1 MPLPV
6 LLVAG
11 GLVAVAAS
19 GVAAGVDGLRR
30 TSDARSRVAA
40 AREQV
45 VSAASDAE
53 AAWAEADEHVRAY
66 GELQLQVQVDTL
78 GAWAG
83 WLEENERKVREFEGH
98 LVDGV
103 TVPPFDLPEL
113 QLQVVE
119 AQRMLSSGVSAGVA
133 GALARQAALAGV
145 RSLATA
151 GTGTAI
157 SGLSGAAAKS
167 ATLAWLGGGTIS
179 SGGGGVAL
187 GTIMAHSIAGAPAL
201 LVVGLGLN
209 VQGHRA
215 QTRARTI
222 EAECRVEAARLET
235 QQLLI
240 ERLEVRVAELE
251 EVLHELDK
259 QASEALDELRQ
270 VEFDPALHVELFM
283 RVALLIQGLREILAT
298 RVVDEAGDLTPE
310 SERIIIVH
318 RRSAGSTTK
327 DPR

>member
-6 LLVAG
+6 VLVAG
-11 GLVAVAAS
+11 GLAAVAAS

-30 TSDARSRVAA
+30 TSDARKRVAA
-40 AREQV
+40 ARDQV
-45 VSAASDAE
+45 VSAASE
-53 AAWAEADEHVRAY
+53 ADTAWAEADRHVRDY
-66 GELQLQVQVDTL
+66 GDLQLHVQVDTL

-98 LVDGV
+98 VVDGV
-103 TVPPFDLPEL
+103 TVPPFDLPDL
-113 QLQVVE
+113 KLQVME
-119 AQRMLSSGVSAGVA
+119 AERMLSGGVSAGIA

-145 RSLATA
+145 RSLAAA

-157 SGLSGAAAKS
+157 SGLSGAAAKG
-167 ATLAWLGGGTIS
+167 ATLAWLGGGTVA

-187 GTIMAHSIAGAPAL
+187 GTIIANSFAGAPAL

-215 QTRARTI
+215 QTRARNL

-235 QQLLI
+235 QRLLI

-251 EVLHELDK
+251 EVLRELER
-259 QASEALDELRQ
+259 QASAALDELRQ
-270 VEFDPALHVELFM
+270 VEFDPAVHVELFM
-283 RVALLIQGLREILAT
+283 RVALLAQGLREILAT

-310 SERIIIVH
+310 SERIVIVH
-318 RRSAGSTTK
+318 RRSASSTTK
-327 DPR
+327 DA

>member
-6 LLVAG
+6 VWAAG
-11 GLVAVAAS
+11 TLAAAAVS

-30 TSDARSRVAA
+30 TSDARRRVAV
-40 AREQV
+40 ARDQV
-45 VSAASDAE
+45 VSVAGDAGS
-53 AAWAEADEHVRAY
+53 AWAGADNHVRAY
-66 GELQLQVQVDTL
+66 GELQLHVQVDTL
-78 GAWAG
+78 GAWAR

-98 LVDGV
+98 LVGGV
-103 TVPPFDLPEL
+103 TVPSFDLPKL
-113 QLQVVE
+113 KLQVIE
-119 AQRMLSSGVSAGVA
+119 AERMLSGGVSAGVA

-145 RSLATA
+145 RSLASA

-167 ATLAWLGGGTIS
+167 ATLAWLGGGAVS

-187 GTIMAHSIAGAPAL
+187 GTIMANSIASAPAL

-215 QTRARTI
+215 QTRARKI

-235 QQLLI
+235 QRLLI

-251 EVLHELDK
+251 VVLRELD
-259 QASEALDELRQ
+259 QRASQALDELRQ
-270 VEFDPALHVELFM
+270 VEFDPAEHVDLFM

-310 SERIIIVH
+310 SERIVIVD

-327 DPR
+327 DP

>member
-11 GLVAVAAS
+11 GLVTVAAS
-19 GVAAGVDGLRR
+19 GVAVGLDGLRR
-30 TSDARSRVAA
+30 TSDAKKRVAV

-45 VSAASDAE
+45 VSAASDAK
-53 AAWAEADEHVRAY
+53 AAWTEADKHVRAY
-66 GELQLQVQVDTL
+66 GERQLQVQVDTL

-83 WLEENERKVREFEGH
+83 WLEENERKVRQFEGH

-103 TVPPFDLPEL
+103 TVPPFDLPDL
-113 QLQVVE
+113 KLQVVE
-119 AQRMLSSGVSAGVA
+119 AQRMLSGGVSAGIA

-145 RSLATA
+145 RSLAAA

-157 SGLSGAAAKS
+157 SGLSGVAAQN
-167 ATLAWLGGGTIS
+167 ATLAWLGGGTIA

-187 GTIMAHSIAGAPAL
+187 GTIMANSIAGAPAL
-201 LVVGLGLN
+201 LLAGLGLN

-215 QTRARTI
+215 QTRARQI
-222 EAECRVEAARLET
+222 EAECRIEAARLET

-251 EVLHELDK
+251 EVLHGLDK
-259 QASEALDELRQ
+259 QARGALDELRQ
-270 VEFDPALHVELFM
+270 VEFDPAVHVELFM
-283 RVALLIQGLREILAT
+283 RSALLIEGLREILAT
-298 RVVDEAGDLTPE
+298 HVVDEAGALTPE
-310 SERIIIVH
+310 SERVVIVH
-318 RRSAGSTTK
+318 RRPDGSTTK
-327 DPR
+327 DT